1 MYFQGSKS
9 PSANIAPSLTQ
20 PLTLSALPAAV
31 GSVLSSGLLLS
42 FYFFKLISIL
52 FCTIDCTQLQW
63 YPNYAEFLNSLM
75 QKITNFICTKQG
87 ETKQT
92 VG

>member
-52 FCTIDCTQLQW
+52 FCTIECIENTATVVPQLCRVSHLA
-63 YPNYAEFLNSLM
+63 YAENNEFHLY
-75 QKITNFICTKQG
+75 
-87 ETKQT
+87 
-92 VG
+92 

>member
-52 FCTIDCTQLQW
+52 FCTIECIENTATVVPQ
-63 YPNYAEFLNSLM
+63 FLTSLM
-75 QKITNFICTKQG
+75 RKITNIHLYLLG